1 MYKHTTVY
9 EYKGR
14 KMLYTTKSL
23 TPVHERI
30 RRVWRGTTYEHS
42 VDTVFWFVVDCLL
55 LPSPIGNHVKEIS
68 YED

>member
-23 TPVHERI
+23 TSLHAWLRKERE
-30 RRVWRGTTYEHS
+30 GTTYEHS
-42 VDTVFWFVVDCLL
+42 VDTVFWFVVDCIL
-55 LPSPIGNHVKEIS
+55 LPKPIGEYVKEITN
-68 YED
+68 EG